1 MHEQSR
7 PLMTFLT
14 QWELDR
20 GKRLVLGVSCAR
32 EKFQRAVIIYVDDIL
47 ICESSI
53 KEHDECLMGVL
64 SILEK
69 RGVMLN
75 VGKCK
80 ISKQEV
86 VILGRELMSEG
97 IDPTEEETLVI
108 RQFRAP

>member
-53 KEHDECLMGVL
+53 KEHDECLM
-64 SILEK
+64 EK